1 MTGRER
7 MTRAMKRQPVDRVP
21 TMPQIC
27 FNHGLSLFYKDFR
40 GAVVE
45 MAEHP
50 ERLISLMNKTASHY
64 GVDGL
69 RLFFPRAAY
78 KIQEDGETLAVLD
91 KDSSK
96 RLGIIDVLGGGGVKF
111 DTLVNPVEKEEDLDA
126 IPVPRVGDILASPAG
141 VMLKEGVEKAHQ
153 GGFFV
158 ASAPPGFTV
167 NYLSDRRG
175 RERALIDLMDNP
187 ELSKRI
193 MDRGLEVSKVY
204 AHALVEIGV
213 DALYIGDPSSS
224 CSLISPA
231 QFREFCLPRFTDFC
245 SELHKK
251 DILIYIHICGNSSP
265 LLEMLADTGTDCV
278 EPLDPM
284 GGVSVADA
292 KKRVGD
298 RIALMGGV
306 DTVSLLNG
314 SPEEVK
320 KESENCIAEGG
331 PDGYIL
337 AAGDMV
343 PDFAPEENVRAMV
356 AAAGESKGSL

>member
-1 MTGRER
+1 M
-7 MTRAMKRQPVDRVP
+7 
-21 TMPQIC
+21 
-27 FNHGLSLFYKDFR
+27 
-40 GAVVE
+40 E

-78 KIQEDGETLAVLD
+78 KIKEEGETMVVYD
-91 KDSSK
+91 KDTEE
-96 RLGIIDVLGGGGVKF
+96 RIGIIDVLGGGGVKF

-126 IPVPRVGDILASPAG
+126 IPVPRVEDIVNSPAA
-141 VMLKEGVEKAHQ
+141 VMLKEGVEKAHK

-175 RERALIDLMDNP
+175 RERALTDVMDNP
-187 ELSKRI
+187 ELSKLI
-193 MDRGLEVSKVY
+193 MDRGLEVSKAY

-231 QFREFCLPRFTDFC
+231 QFREFCLPRFTEFC
-245 SELHKK
+245 SELHEK

-292 KKRVGD
+292 KKRVGK
-298 RIALMGGV
+298 RVALMGGV

-314 SPEEVK
+314 SPEEVRN
-320 KESENCIAEGG
+320 ESEKCIAQGG

-343 PDFAPEENVRAMV
+343 PDFAPEENVQAMI
-356 AAAGESKGSL
+356 AAARESKGSI